1 MRPSRTLIFRLSLC
15 LVLGAVTTWLVAA
28 GFAVWGLKQPT
39 RHHASLDPSIPIA
52 SSVPT
57 VLRLRKVALGFESRV
72 AIAYDPEL
80 DGSVHGYMEMIR
92 IVRSSDSDLPALS
105 RWGRWPAITNAQ
117 LFANRGRL
125 SEEGFGWPRLSF
137 WYPVAPYDPKG
148 DFSGHGGIDLQPLT
162 SNTQHWNRAIPLL
175 PIWPGLLID
184 TGFYSLL
191 WAVPIIG
198 LPMLRV
204 RRRRRKGRCPK
215 CAYDLQHAF
224 KTGCPECGWQRS
236 QAI

>member
-15 LVLGAVTTWLVAA
+15 LVLGAVTSWLVAA
-28 GFAVWGLKQPT
+28 GFAAWGSKKPT
-39 RHHASLDPSIPIA
+39 RHHATLDPPFPNA

-80 DGSVHGYMEMIR
+80 DWSGDSYMEMIR
-92 IVRSSDSDLPALS
+92 IIQAGDTDFPTLG
-105 RWGRWPAITNAQ
+105 RWGSSPTITNKQ
-117 LFANRGRL
+117 LFKNRSGLR
-125 SEEGFGWPRLSF
+125 EEGFGWPRLSF
-137 WYPVAPYDPKG
+137 WYPVVPYDPKG

-184 TGFYSLL
+184 TGFYSSL
-191 WAVPIIG
+191 WAVPTVC

-236 QAI
+236 QSK